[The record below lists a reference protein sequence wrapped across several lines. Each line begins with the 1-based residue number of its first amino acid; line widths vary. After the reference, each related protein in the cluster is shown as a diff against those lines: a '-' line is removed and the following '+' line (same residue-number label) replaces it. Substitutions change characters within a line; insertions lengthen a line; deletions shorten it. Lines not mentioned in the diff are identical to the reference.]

1 MEEKIL
7 RNSTVAISPDDTKRL
22 NTFCKNNSIT
32 KKDFI
37 SLSLNYFERQGINP
51 AKHESPRAEMEKV
64 TKRLDQFF
72 AFMKKQEQD
81 ILKPM
86 FKDFIDADKRTKKNL
101 EVIVENQKILNEMQR
116 KNLKDVIDG
125 VSLVLNNVNTAIQKG
140 NSSIQE
146 GYKLTQAEN
155 KKIQNGILE
164 LCKYLD
170 EKNKRGLFDKIKDSF

>member
-1 MEEKIL
+1 M
-7 RNSTVAISPDDTKRL
+7 
-22 NTFCKNNSIT
+22 FCKNNSIT

-37 SLSLNYFERQGINP
+37 SLSLSYFEKQGINP

-72 AFMKKQEQD
+72 GFMKKQEQD

-86 FKDFIDADKRTKKNL
+86 YKDFIEADRKTKKNL
-101 EVIVENQKILNEMQR
+101 EVVVENQKILNEMQH
-116 KNLKDVIDG
+116 KNLTDVIEG
-125 VSLVLNNVNTAIQKG
+125 ARLLLNNIDATIKKG

-146 GYKLTQAEN
+146 EYKLTQAEN
-155 KKIQNGILE
+155 QKIQNGILE

-170 EKNKRGLFDKIKDSF
+170 KKGKQGLLDKIKDSF